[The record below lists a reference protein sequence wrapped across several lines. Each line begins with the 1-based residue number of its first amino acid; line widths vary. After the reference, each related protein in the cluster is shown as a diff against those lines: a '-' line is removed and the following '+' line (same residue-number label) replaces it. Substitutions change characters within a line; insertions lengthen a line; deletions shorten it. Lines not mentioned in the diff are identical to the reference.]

1 MLSLDLEPRWW
12 ACLHWGTTLAQA
24 REPARWINCSGG
36 HVSSWSR
43 RLPTNPASPSRGSH
57 NHRHN
62 GRSCQGRGT
71 TPSMAPRNPSPATA
85 AHPASS
91 WRIDGVTAKDAEV
104 ASWEVGGTSMWRRK
118 RAAAFSPESSTPFL
132 SGGDGATTGGRL
144 VSHQTFFSQSFFLV
158 VEKEYFKSPSHCVT
172 PWL

>member
-1 MLSLDLEPRWW
+1 MYLADPVVSQRIQPLLHVDPIIIVTMADL
-12 ACLHWGTTLAQA
+12 A
-24 REPARWINCSGG
+24 RVVG
-36 HVSSWSR
+36 
-43 RLPTNPASPSRGSH
+43 
-57 NHRHN
+57 
-62 GRSCQGRGT
+62 Q
-71 TPSMAPRNPSPATA
+71 
-85 AHPASS
+85 HPAWPQGTRAQRPPPTQRPS

-118 RAAAFSPESSTPFL
+118 RAAAFSPESSTQFL

-172 PWL
+172 P